1 MTKERREEVVLVA
14 LVVSVAI
21 HIALMFLVRAQVM
34 TRAGS
39 GIAKT
44 PRREP
49 MRVVNRVQRPDP
61 AKIEEILDLEPVKDA
76 PPVQDVQRAEFE
88 APSAPQVQPEK
99 SKVPE
104 SIIAKSA
111 VPEIAPTKF
120 VVCPVGL
127 DVQEPVMPIT
137 KIETPEMKG
146 DPVAAPEF
154 TVGVP
159 TVSRNIDLPA
169 APVVSAPPVGTVRMD
184 TGRGAEGVKF
194 TPASAVYEKVDEQV
208 VAEEKT
214 AVRGLVNAT
223 EAADLVKFVNVTM
236 TATEA
241 DGWRYFKVMMVPRRN
256 LQVVPKDVVLV
267 IDGSG
272 SIGKDRFSGCRR
284 VSQKIMRSC
293 MNTGD
298 RFNLVVFRN
307 AFSYAFRSWREC
319 DAESFAAGDKW
330 LALQTAHGRTDV
342 FSTISS
348 VLTLPR
354 DPKRPLVA
362 LVVTDGDANM
372 GVSDTAEI
380 LSKFTA
386 LNDGLVSV
394 YMYGVKSSANREL
407 IDVLTHGNRG
417 ESFVFEGWRW
427 NTGEGME
434 ELSERFRDPVLSDL
448 RVIFSSGTKAEAY
461 PLLLRNLYRGGTLE
475 FAGRVPAGT
484 KEISFALRGLN
495 GASAYEGFFKLP
507 FATAPSDPSVVAL
520 WRGEADI
527 ARKLGQDS
535 GRRGFQVRGVSA
547 NEGRKTQ

>member
-14 LVVSVAI
+14 LAVSAAI
-21 HIALMFLVRAQVM
+21 HVALMLLVRAQVM
-34 TRAGS
+34 ARPGS
-39 GIAKT
+39 GVAK
-44 PRREP
+44 PPHREP
-49 MRVVNRVQRPDP
+49 MRIVNRVRRPDP
-61 AKIEEILDLEPVKDA
+61 AKIDEILDLEPMKDA
-76 PPVQDVQRAEFE
+76 PPVKDVRNADCFVPRAEIR
-88 APSAPQVQPEK
+88 PETAG
-99 SKVPE
+99 VPE
-104 SIIAKSA
+104 VKMPAPVA
-111 VPEIAPTKF
+111 EPEIDAAKF
-120 VVCPVGL
+120 EIRPVGL
-127 DVQEPVMPIT
+127 EAPKPVMPMT

-146 DPVAAPEF
+146 ASVAAPEF
-154 TVGVP
+154 AVSMP
-159 TVSRNIDLPA
+159 TVAKTIGLPKLPGVA
-169 APVVSAPPVGTVRMD
+169 APQAGAVRLD
-184 TGRGAEGVKF
+184 VRRKAEDVTF
-194 TPASAVYEKVDEQV
+194 TPAERVYEKIDEQV
-208 VAEEKT
+208 VAAEKA
-214 AVRGLVNAT
+214 AVRGLVNAP
-223 EAADLVKFVNVTM
+223 EAADLARFVNVTM
-236 TATEA
+236 TRAEA
-241 DGWRYFKVMMVPRRN
+241 DGWRYFKVMMTPRAN
-256 LQVVPKDVVLV
+256 LQVVPKDVVIV

-284 VSQKIMRSC
+284 VARQIMRSC
-293 MNTGD
+293 MNSGD

-330 LALQTAHGRTDV
+330 LGRQTAHGRTDV

-427 NTGEGME
+427 NAGEGME

-448 RVIFSSGTKAEAY
+448 RVIFASDLKAEAY
-461 PLLLRNLYRGGTLE
+461 PRLLRNLYRGDTLE
-475 FAGRVPAGT
+475 FAGRVPSGT
-484 KEISFALRGLN
+484 DEVSFSLRGLN
-495 GASAYEGFFKLP
+495 GATAYEGFFKLP
-507 FATAPSDPSVVAL
+507 FETAPFDPSIAAL
-520 WRGEADI
+520 WQGEADI
-527 ARKLGQDS
+527 ARKIG
-535 GRRGFQVRGVSA
+535 GR
-547 NEGRKTQ
+547 